1 MLFWV
6 IQCIL
11 ISITIIFVLH
21 YLYNFFKNN
30 LTIPKTKDL
39 VNDPNKQY
47 NEMYDIINSNI
58 ENTKEDKVECN
69 NENESNF
76 MKDELSQ
83 FIQHELNTNK
93 SDEIN
98 NFSFGENTY
107 SMLK

>member
-1 MLFWV
+1 MLPWV
-6 IQCIL
+6 IQISIMSLIL
-11 ISITIIFVLH
+11 IILVH

-47 NEMYDIINSNI
+47 NEMYDIIN
-58 ENTKEDKVECN
+58 NTNNNDNVVSVN
-69 NENESNF
+69 NEHTEDNC

-83 FIQHELNTNK
+83 FIQHELKPSNH
-93 SDEIN
+93 DEIN